1 MRTVLSGHL
10 NEAFSSSR
18 LLPSLLTRSGQES
31 FWTVREDISLF
42 YMQTEG

>member
-1 MRTVLSGHL
+1 MRTVLLGRL

-18 LLPSLLTRSGQES
+18 FVLPSLLTRSGQES

-42 YMQTEG
+42 